1 MSIHP
6 ALKSKTLWFSLIL
19 AILGVIEA
27 SFQVFAPYMSP
38 AIYGFVLMVI
48 SITVAVLRIVTTLPL
63 NEK

>member
-1 MSIHP
+1 MIQKI
-6 ALKSKTLWFSLIL
+6 LKSKTLMFSLAL

-27 SFQVFAPYMSP
+27 SFQVFAPFMSP
-38 AIYGFVLMVI
+38 AIYGFVLMAI

>member
-1 MSIHP
+1 MIQKI
-6 ALKSKTLWFSLIL
+6 LKSKTLMFSLVL

-27 SFQVFAPYMSP
+27 SFQVFAPFMSP
-38 AIYGFVLMVI
+38 AIYGFVLMAI

>member
-1 MSIHP
+1 MIQKI
-6 ALKSKTLWFSLIL
+6 LKSKTLMFSLIL

-38 AIYGFVLMVI
+38 AIYGFVLMAI
-48 SITVAVLRIVTTLPL
+48 SVTVAVLRIVTTLPL